1 MLGIHGFLAARAALL
16 IVAALAASGSVAH
29 AQPRPGSPDARGTFV
44 EPANAPHRHCSGSCL
59 KSGTL
64 RWFCKPHQT
73 CSLDC
78 GTAPPHMHCHDPTR

>member
-1 MLGIHGFLAARAALL
+1 MSVVEWAVMVRTAFLALVTIAATAPATRAEPGA
-16 IVAALAASGSVAH
+16 
-29 AQPRPGSPDARGTFV
+29 GSPDAKGTFI

-64 RWFCKPHQT
+64 HWFCKPRQT

-78 GTAPPHMHCHDPTR
+78 GSTPPHMHCHAPRR

>member
-1 MLGIHGFLAARAALL
+1 MSGIDWTAAARAALSG
-16 IVAALAASGSVAH
+16 LAAVMASASAIL
-29 AQPRPGSPDARGTFV
+29 AQSRAGSPDARGTFV

-73 CSLDC
+73 CSVDC
-78 GTAPPHMHCHDPTR
+78 GTAPPHMHCHDPQR